1 MYKKKIV
8 PAVVKTVLGVILAG
22 ISWMVAS
29 VLVPKIKKSILTPY
43 QFGEDGFW
51 VWAVITAIMV
61 IGAIILLYLGIHE
74 MIRTTQYNK

>member
-29 VLVPKIKKSILTPY
+29 VLVPKIKKSILTP
-43 QFGEDGFW
+43 
-51 VWAVITAIMV
+51 
-61 IGAIILLYLGIHE
+61 
-74 MIRTTQYNK
+74 